1 MGEGKETVA
10 CGRSYFN
17 QPKTRPPGKEKR
29 LKEIPIS
36 KRNIIVAIILA
47 VVIALG
53 IIAIQA
59 LPLHSGSQPSVSN
72 QEDNLASKAAVS
84 ALQAFFHVD
93 YRNDKETWLND
104 VCAESTP
111 TGCQLITAGADAM
124 WSKFQEGK
132 ADVTATVTPQEKVAE
147 TATEQVWKMLVAL
160 SAPLPGSNKI
170 QDTAYGAVVKT
181 DNGWKFDRFLL
192 EPEIKAILAR
202 QAMTITPVK
211 EGK

>member
-1 MGEGKETVA
+1 MVA
-10 CGRSYFN
+10 LN
-17 QPKTRPPGKEKR
+17 LTNPKTRPSGKEKR

-59 LPLHSGSQPSVSN
+59 LPLHNGSQPSVSN
-72 QEDNLASKAAVS
+72 QEDNLASNAAVS

-93 YRNDKETWLND
+93 YRNEKETWLND

-170 QDTAYGAVVKT
+170 QDTAYVAVVKT

-202 QAMTITPVK
+202 QAMTVTPVK

>member
-1 MGEGKETVA
+1 M
-10 CGRSYFN
+10 
-17 QPKTRPPGKEKR
+17 
-29 LKEIPIS
+29 KEIPIS

-59 LPLHSGSQPSVSN
+59 LPLHSRSQSSVSN

-93 YRNDKETWLND
+93 YRNENETWLNE

-111 TGCQLITAGADAM
+111 TGCQLITSGADAM

-147 TATEQVWKMLVAL
+147 TATEQVWKMLISL

-170 QDTAYGAVVKT
+170 QDTAYVAVVKT

-202 QAMTITPVK
+202 QAMTVTPVK

>member
-1 MGEGKETVA
+1 
-10 CGRSYFN
+10 
-17 QPKTRPPGKEKR
+17 

-36 KRNIIVAIILA
+36 KRNIIVASILA

-53 IIAIQA
+53 IIVIQV
-59 LPLHSGSQPSVSN
+59 LPLHNGSQPSVSN

-93 YRNDKETWLND
+93 YRNEKETWLND

-170 QDTAYGAVVKT
+170 QDTAYVAVVKT

-202 QAMTITPVK
+202 QTMTVTPVK

>member
-1 MGEGKETVA
+1 M
-10 CGRSYFN
+10 
-17 QPKTRPPGKEKR
+17 
-29 LKEIPIS
+29 KEIPIS

-59 LPLHSGSQPSVSN
+59 LPLHNRSQSSVSN
-72 QEDNLASKAAVS
+72 QEDNLASKALS
-84 ALQAFFHVD
+84 LHCKLSSNVD

-111 TGCQLITAGADAM
+111 TGCQLITAEPMRCGQI
-124 WSKFQEGK
+124 QEEKPMSPQRHSLRKGSGNSYRTSLE
-132 ADVTATVTPQEKVAE
+132 DVGCT
-147 TATEQVWKMLVAL
+147 LG
-160 SAPLPGSNKI
+160 PLACSNKI
-170 QDTAYGAVVKT
+170 QDTAYVAVVKT
-181 DNGWKFDRFLL
+181 ENGWKFDRFLL